1 MADKYCTI
9 CYGRGYYLDNF
20 MRKQECK
27 RCQSSSLAER
37 EAKVRNDALRE
48 AANDIVHTNKHP
60 EDNRTWVGE
69 RPYICEETA
78 YRTIEALL
86 TTEEKTDDL

>member
-37 EAKVRNDALRE
+37 EAKVRSDAQKELMDELARVSRFEFRSAEDALHAVR
-48 AANDIVHTNKHP
+48 DKL
-60 EDNRTWVGE
+60 
-69 RPYICEETA
+69 
-78 YRTIEALL
+78 EALIA
-86 TTEEKTDDL
+86 TKGK